1 MKKAVIALAFIVP
14 LIFASIG
21 FRPAFAHNET
31 VVGDVKIVAGWGIEP
46 PLVGQLNTIELIVTR
61 ESDDRPI
68 TNAFASVDITIRKG
82 GVSKPL
88 EFRPGEEAGTYVADI
103 IPTQLGQYAITFSG
117 TIAGQRINSQVEIED
132 AEDASRLNFPEGSSN
147 PNQGVPEDFIEQTRT
162 MITDLTAQVEEAKTA
177 AQDAADSAES
187 ATATRDAA
195 DRAYLIGIIGV
206 GAGVAGIAIAAV
218 ALSRRA

>member
-14 LIFASIG
+14 LLFASIG

-31 VVGDVKIVAGWGIEP
+31 VVGDVKIVAGWGVEP
-46 PLVGQLNTIELIVTR
+46 PLVGQLNTIELAVTSV
-61 ESDDRPI
+61 SDEKPI

-88 EFRPGEEAGTYVADI
+88 EFRPGEQAGTYVTDI

-132 AEDASRLNFPEGSSN
+132 AEDASRLNFPEGSGN

-162 MITDLTAQVEEAKTA
+162 MITDLTTQVEEAKSA
-177 AQDAADSAES
+177 AQDAADSAQS

-195 DRAYLIGIIGV
+195 DRAYLIGIVGV

-218 ALSRRA
+218 ALSRRT